1 MAKPVLKRITPTR
14 QEDRKMLKK
23 SPRFG
28 ADPKKIRTEADLKN
42 KTTHGSRL
50 AQTTL

>member
-23 SPRFG
+23 SG
-28 ADPKKIRTEADLKN
+28 PKQI
-42 KTTHGSRL
+42 
-50 AQTTL
+50 